1 MAKGD
6 IISRLKLESGE
17 FDAKIKRAG
26 QELLV
31 YSEHCRKM
39 GLEMGYANKDAK
51 EFAKALGSMQ
61 TVSQTA
67 RGKINELSEAFVNAK
82 VMYNNMTEAE
92 KKGQFG
98 QLLSGSLD
106 QLKTRIND
114 AKKDL
119 ADVQKELND
128 MGKADGSKFG
138 QFGNVLDT
146 LGSKLGVTGNLTELL
161 TSKTALMTA
170 GIGASV
176 AIIGKATE
184 AWAKYNAELSKQD
197 QITTVTTGLDG
208 ASGNKMTDQAR
219 ALVDTYNVD
228 FREVI
233 NAANTL
239 MTQFGKS
246 GDDAMSLIRQGMQ
259 GMIQGDG
266 PKLLSMIQQYAPSF
280 RDAGIAADQL
290 VAIIHNSEGG
300 LFTDANMNA
309 IVMGIKN
316 IRLMTN
322 QTSEALAKMGID
334 GQEMTRKLNDGS
346 MTIFEA
352 MQQVSNAI
360 ERTGSGSQAAGEVM
374 QYVFG
379 RQGAMAG
386 TKLGEAIATLN
397 TNLDETK
404 VKTGDLGKSFDDL
417 YEANLRLNTAIRDA
431 FGYDGWEQMANGIK
445 SKLVSALATVIN
457 QLGEIRQWFH
467 NFTPEGQTENIQTAE
482 QKDMNRRLAYVRS
495 GSNKQYWHQQNL
507 QYYDQQVSD
516 RQFKVSSMEGND
528 AITKGMRQKAEADLQ
543 AWKNL
548 RDEYQ
553 KKANAILNAPPKT
566 DKTNK
571 TNTVT
576 VDAPKGSR
584 TSTET
589 SSVDKEAEQT
599 ARMLVE
605 LRKAEAKATKEI
617 ADARAKEHQT
627 ETQGLSGFNEQTV
640 SAWTSMMKDQLSKAD
655 FGSVVYDNIVENM
668 RDMTAITELTK
679 EALKRGRGPKSL
691 GLTEMYEQAF
701 DNIDVPDQ
709 ALQGVIDKIN
719 ETFKDNPIKLD
730 FATGKIDAKGEEK
743 KGNDKKDPIKEFS
756 SKAKQFV
763 GGLNSVTSGLEGLGV
778 EMPKEV
784 GKLIGVLDSISSIIQ
799 GVSTIIGVIQ
809 VGAITAN
816 TVALNALTA
825 SMWATGFW
833 PFKNGGIVPAFANGG
848 LIGKA
853 AGGMVIPGNS
863 FSGDNLRL
871 PVKGGGVIGVNSGEL
886 ILNMSQSQN
895 VADVLTKALQLA
907 GSINE
912 THEVMYR
919 ARQANLAS
927 HLEGANLSNLNLTA
941 TIRGEQIRLALNNN
955 GRRTGRGEYVTSKR
969 TK

>member
-26 QELLV
+26 QELLA

-92 KKGQFG
+92 KQGEFG
-98 QLLSGSLD
+98 KNLAASLD

-146 LGSKLGVTGNLTELL
+146 LGSKLGVTGKLTELL
-161 TSKTALMTA
+161 TSKTALMTD

-176 AIIGKATE
+176 AIIGKATSE
-184 AWAKYNAELSKQD
+184 WAKYNAELSKQD

-208 ASGNKMTDQAR
+208 AAGNKMTDQAR

-322 QTSEALAKMGID
+322 KTSEALAKMGID

-379 RQGAMAG
+379 RQGTMAG

-397 TNLDETK
+397 TNLDDTK

-417 YEANLRLNTAIRDA
+417 YEANVRLNTAIRDA

-445 SKLVSALATVIN
+445 SKLIGALSDVIEYLAIIEEGFGKIKNFFGGGGENKGIGYSDIAKTQQWINNGKNDDERRRRYNKAT
-457 QLGEIRQWFH
+457 
-467 NFTPEGQTENIQTAE
+467 
-482 QKDMNRRLAYVRS
+482 
-495 GSNKQYWHQQNL
+495 
-507 QYYDQQVSD
+507 
-516 RQFKVSSMEGND
+516 
-528 AITKGMRQKAEADLQ
+528 ADLQ
-543 AWKNL
+543 KKLNNVGKEYSVKNADGSISFKIDDAETQARKRAAL
-548 RDEYQ
+548 EKRMSMLY
-553 KKANAILNAPPKT
+553 
-566 DKTNK
+566 
-571 TNTVT
+571 VT
-576 VDAPKGSR
+576 RYTPEPDPIKPVKPTKHTSGSG
-584 TSTET
+584 ST
-589 SSVDKEAEQT
+589 SSIDKEAKQT
-599 ARMLVE
+599 AKMLAE

-655 FGSVVYDNIVENM
+655 FGSVVYDNILENM

-679 EALKRGRGPKSL
+679 EALKRGLDPESL

-719 ETFKDNPIKLD
+719 EYFKDNPV
-730 FATGKIDAKGEEK
+730 KIDLTTGNISTNDGKTRNVRSERNNPYLHRRKDGKYEAKANELLGGISSGI
-743 KGNDKKDPIKEFS
+743 GNI
-756 SKAKQFV
+756 V
-763 GGLNSVTSGLEGLGV
+763 GGLEYLGVSIPEGLQN
-778 EMPKEV
+778 
-784 GKLIGVLDSISSIIQ
+784 VLGGMQ
-799 GVSTIIGVIQ
+799 TVSTILTGIATTVL
-809 VGAITAN
+809 AIE
-816 TVALNALTA
+816 ALTA
-825 SMWATGFW
+825 ADAFL
-833 PFKNGGIVPAFANGG
+833 PFANGGIVPAFANGG

-895 VADVLTKALQLA
+895 AANALMSAMQLA

-912 THEVMYR
+912 TYDLMNR
-919 ARQANLAS
+919 AQQGNLS
-927 HLEGANLSNLNLTA
+927 SQLEGANNLSNLNLTA